1 MNEKIFSRLELILI
15 KVIKTEVYIQ
25 EMMLGS
31 SQRAIEKQKKVSLNF
46 LKLIAII
53 AMVVD
58 HTAYT
63 FVYEGSNCYIL
74 MRFIGRITA
83 PIMFYAAVEGYHH
96 TKDVRKYLYRL
107 AVFAGI
113 SYLPFL
119 LFINDVAALE
129 DIEWLHQ
136 SVIYTIFLGVLAIH
150 IRHQMKNSFLKWI
163 LIILL
168 GLLSVIG
175 DWGETGFLIMLVFD
189 FYYGNF
195 AYQSFGYILIL
206 LLKVGLL
213 MNLID
218 HIITWIY
225 WKEWSFNVEDFKQYW
240 LSQYGMI
247 LPILLLSLYSGEK
260 GRGGSF
266 SKYFF
271 YVFYPLHLLVIW
283 IISRFLI

>member
-1 MNEKIFSRLELILI
+1 METMFSN
-15 KVIKTEVYIQ
+15 
-25 EMMLGS
+25 S
-31 SQRAIEKQKKVSLNF
+31 SQGMDGRRKGLSLNV
-46 LKLIAII
+46 LKYIAII
-53 AMVVD
+53 AMVID
-58 HTAYT
+58 HTAHT
-63 FVYEGSNCYIL
+63 FVPEGSNWYIL

-96 TKDVRKYLYRL
+96 TKNVRKYLFRL
-107 AVFAGI
+107 AIFAAI

-119 LFINDVAALE
+119 LFINDVEIIE

-150 IRHQMKNSFLKWI
+150 IRHQTKNSFFKWT

-168 GLLSVIG
+168 GVLSVIG
-175 DWGETGFLIMLVFD
+175 DWGETGFLIILVFD

-195 AYQSFGYILIL
+195 GYQAFGYILIL

-213 MNLID
+213 MNLVD
-218 HIITWIY
+218 HIVTWVY
-225 WKEWSFNVEDFKQYW
+225 WEEWSFNVEDFKQYW

-247 LPILLLSLYSGEK
+247 LPILLLSLYNGKK
-260 GRGGSF
+260 GRSGNF

-271 YVFYPLHLLVIW
+271 YVFYPLHLLIIW
-283 IISRFLI
+283 IISYFLI